1 MHSYGFHIE
10 LLLNLLCVRRQ
21 QLKRNE
27 STKCERVCVN
37 WSGIVANCIIQYVCA
52 IDFHGFQVFHCD
64 SMKIPR
70 WTARRRHS
78 FETAVVCGFRSP
90 LPFKNDIFLGSTTK
104 KGVTKNERKMPLT
117 HLTFNKIE
125 FIQLIFYV
133 SSIRITLN
141 VLYCV

>member
-1 MHSYGFHIE
+1 MNSSSH
-10 LLLNLLCVRRQ
+10 
-21 QLKRNE
+21 
-27 STKCERVCVN
+27 
-37 WSGIVANCIIQYVCA
+37 A
-52 IDFHGFQVFHCD
+52 
-64 SMKIPR
+64 
-70 WTARRRHS
+70 
-78 FETAVVCGFRSP
+78 FETAVVCGIWSP

-104 KGVTKNERKMPLT
+104 KGVTKNESKMPLT